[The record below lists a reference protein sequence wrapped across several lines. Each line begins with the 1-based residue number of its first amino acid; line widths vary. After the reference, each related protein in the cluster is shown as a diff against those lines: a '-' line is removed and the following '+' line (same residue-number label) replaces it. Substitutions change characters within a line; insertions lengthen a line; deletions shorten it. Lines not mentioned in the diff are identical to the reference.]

1 MGLAPKAG
9 IATAPLEAVDDL
21 APRSRR
27 IPACLRE
34 VDEDAPVVVA
44 KSAVTCCCVDIEAV
58 PVPAAP
64 RGWLHARREAVMVD
78 HRLQV
83 ALRGAHPI
91 MADVVEG
98 DPTGCSEPELVGE
111 WEDEDTSIVQGAA
124 VAAPKVEVSGAVGA
138 LLESQAADVLSH
150 YFSYEDKVVCAVPR
164 DEGGEVVLELA
175 AAVEIERDDVVHLVS
190 RLEAATRRLHR

>member
-1 MGLAPKAG
+1 
-9 IATAPLEAVDDL
+9 
-21 APRSRR
+21 
-27 IPACLRE
+27 
-34 VDEDAPVVVA
+34 
-44 KSAVTCCCVDIEAV
+44 
-58 PVPAAP
+58 
-64 RGWLHARREAVMVD
+64 
-78 HRLQV
+78 
-83 ALRGAHPI
+83 
-91 MADVVEG
+91 MADVAEG

-124 VAAPKVEVSGAVGA
+124 VAAPEVEVSGAVGA

-150 YFSYEDKVVCAVPR
+150 YFSYEDKVVRAVPR